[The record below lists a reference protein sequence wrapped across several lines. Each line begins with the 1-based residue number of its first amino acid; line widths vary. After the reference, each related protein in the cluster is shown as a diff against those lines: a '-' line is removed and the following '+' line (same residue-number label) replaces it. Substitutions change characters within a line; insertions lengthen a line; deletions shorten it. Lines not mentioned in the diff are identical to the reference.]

1 MALFKISKK
10 VEDKLS
16 DVVGKETAAKV
27 MDKVERTCGEALSGL
42 CNVKVLGSG
51 CKNCHNLFEA
61 ATEAVNKLGLPVKVE
76 YVTDMAEVAKYG
88 AMRMPALVVNDK
100 VPQAAEEVLSI
111 LKAQDCRVS
120 NRLELV
126 KGDISL

>member
-1 MALFKISKK
+1 MALFNIRKK

-27 MDKVERTCGEALSGL
+27 MDKVEQSCGEALSGL

-76 YVTDMAEVAKYG
+76 YVTDMERIMGYG
-88 AMRMPALVVNDK
+88 VMSMPAVIVNEKVVSAGRVLK
-100 VPQAAEEVLSI
+100 AAEAEKL
-111 LKAQDCRVS
+111 LRG
-120 NRLELV
+120 LEA
-126 KGDISL
+126 

>member
-1 MALFKISKK
+1 MALFNISKK

-27 MDKVERTCGEALSGL
+27 MDKVEQSCGEALSGL

-100 VPQAAEEVLSI
+100 VVSMGKV
-111 LKAQDCRVS
+111 LKADEVES
-120 NRLELV
+120 LL
-126 KGDISL
+126 KGMLAK